1 MHIIQSPLFD
11 FEAFITSKNNN
22 RLSKILE
29 VLPAEKLLIAL
40 EQEHWTGRKGYSVRG
55 MWSALIAGLL
65 YQCHSLADVVR
76 LLKRDKETRLICG
89 FSKDD
94 LPGEDAFSRFLKK
107 LVKHIALFDEFLS
120 KLVDLLRELL
130 PGFGVKLAVDSTDIL
145 AYSNGHREHPSD
157 TDAGWGAKKKSNIQG
172 EGETREGNRKGKKE
186 EPHIY
191 YWFGYKLHLIIDAL
205 YELPMAFVL
214 TPANVADTTQM
225 KPLLRKAGAD
235 QEPTQP
241 EAVISDKGYDSQD
254 NNQFIYQDCKAAP
267 IIPIRERKDMQL
279 PDICNA
285 KGTPLCSCGLAMVY
299 WGRDGNYLKYRCP
312 HVLGKGECKS
322 RFRCTSSP
330 YGYVLK
336 LPIAEDVRRHPPV
349 PRESRKWERLYK
361 MRTAIE
367 RVNSRVKD
375 LLGLNKITLR
385 GIVKV
390 TVRSALSLLVML
402 AAAVSMAKEHKY
414 KEIRSLVT

>member
-11 FEAFITSKNNN
+11 FEAFIKERKQS
-22 RLSKILE
+22 RLVGVLE
-29 VLPAEKLLIAL
+29 ALPAEKLLIAL
-40 EQEHWTGRKGYSVRG
+40 EAEHWTGRKGYSVRG

-89 FSKDD
+89 FSQDD
-94 LPGEDAFSRFLKK
+94 MPGEDAFGRFLKK
-107 LVKHIALFDEFLS
+107 LGQHAALFDEFIS
-120 KLVDLLRELL
+120 KLVDLLRVLL
-130 PGFGVKLAVDSTDIL
+130 PGFGAKLAVDSTDIM

-157 TDAGWGAKKKSNIQG
+157 PDARWGAKKKSNNQG
-172 EGETREGNRKGKKE
+172 GREEGKKE
-186 EPHIY
+186 PEVH
-191 YWFGYKLHLIIDAL
+191 YWFGYKLHLVIDAL
-205 YELPMAFVL
+205 YELPIAFKL
-214 TPANVADTTQM
+214 TPANESDTTQM
-225 KPLLRKAGAD
+225 KPLLQKAGLD
-235 QEPTQP
+235 KKKTNL
-241 EAVISDKGYDSQD
+241 EAVIADKGYDSQD
-254 NNQFIYQDCKAAP
+254 NNLFVYKDCKAAP

-299 WGRDGNYLKYRCP
+299 WGKDGNYLKYRCP
-312 HVLGKGECKS
+312 YVLGKSECKS

-336 LPIAEDVRRHPPV
+336 LPIAQDVRRHPPV

-361 MRTAIE
+361 MRTAVE

-385 GIVKV
+385 GITKV
-390 TVRSALSLLVML
+390 TVRAALSLLIML
-402 AAAVSMAKEHKY
+402 AAGVSMAQDHKY
-414 KEIRSLVT
+414 EDIRSLVT